1 MSELLY
7 NKSEAVAALN
17 HVEGFNP
24 KELARRIEKEGQED
38 QLYLDVKYRKLW
50 FRLVHPTGKIISH
63 IVHFN
68 EQMAVIE
75 ARIYLD
81 KMDAPESYIANAFSQ
96 KFRSPD
102 PQFGDKFL
110 ETAETAAIG
119 RALADAG
126 FGVQFADVGEEADPV
141 QVDAGIPVSNQNGM
155 MNQNKMSSAQE
166 TPISQTA
173 QQFQNNAAMPNSQQ
187 SMMNN
192 FYQEA
197 QQQRNVQ
204 LPMGNIPQGMTPQ
217 NPGMAQGINP
227 MQAATQP
234 LEASLPVEELVRRM
248 TYEQATQ
255 IVIGGKGKFGNKT
268 MGQVAVES
276 PSSLDWFVTSYKGN
290 NNLVPAAA
298 KFLLERAMPMAG

>member
-81 KMDAPESYIANAFSQ
+81 KMDTPESYIANAFSQ

-141 QVDAGIPVSNQNGM
+141 QVDAGIPVPNQYEMANQNGM
-155 MNQNKMSSAQE
+155 AKQNTMSNQN
-166 TPISQTA
+166 T
-173 QQFQNNAAMPNSQQ
+173 MPNSQQ

-192 FYQEA
+192 FYQET

-204 LPMGNIPQGMTPQ
+204 SPMGNVPQGMTSQ
-217 NPGMAQGINP
+217 NAGMTQGVNP
-227 MQAATQP
+227 MQP
-234 LEASLPVEELVRRM
+234 LDASLPVEELVRRM

-255 IVIGGKGKFGNKT
+255 VVIGGKGKFGNKT

>member
-24 KELARRIEKEGQED
+24 IELARKIEKEGQEA

-63 IVHFN
+63 IVNFTD
-68 EQMAVIE
+68 QMAVIE
-75 ARIYLD
+75 ARVYLD
-81 KMDAPESYIANAFSQ
+81 KMDTPESYIANAFSQ
-96 KFRSPD
+96 KFRSTD

-141 QVDAGIPVSNQNGM
+141 QVDAGIPIPNQYGMPGQQEMSNQNEM
-155 MNQNKMSSAQE
+155 PPVQEAPAFEAAQ
-166 TPISQTA
+166 P
-173 QQFQNNAAMPNSQQ
+173 FQNNVTMPNGQQ
-187 SMMNN
+187 SMMND
-192 FYQEA
+192 FYQ
-197 QQQRNVQ
+197 QSQQR
-204 LPMGNIPQGMTPQ
+204 M
-217 NPGMAQGINP
+217 NP
-227 MQAATQP
+227 MQQAPQPNYAAQS
-234 LEASLPVEELVRRM
+234 LDASLPVEELLQRM

-255 IVIGGKGKFGNKT
+255 VVIGGKGKYGNKT

-276 PSSLDWFVTSYKGN
+276 PSSLNWFATDYKGN
-290 NNLVPAAA
+290 NHLVPAAA
-298 KFLLERAMPMAG
+298 RFLLEKAMPMAG

>member
-24 KELARRIEKEGQED
+24 IELARKIEKEGQEA

-63 IVHFN
+63 IVNFTD
-68 EQMAVIE
+68 QMAVIE
-75 ARIYLD
+75 ARVYLD
-81 KMDAPESYIANAFSQ
+81 KMDTPESYIANAFSQ
-96 KFRSPD
+96 KFRSTD

-141 QVDAGIPVSNQNGM
+141 QVDAGIPIPNQYGMPGQQEMSNQNEM
-155 MNQNKMSSAQE
+155 LPAQE
-166 TPISQTA
+166 TPAFEAA
-173 QQFQNNAAMPNSQQ
+173 QPFQNNVTMPNGQQ
-187 SMMNN
+187 SMMND
-192 FYQEA
+192 FYQ
-197 QQQRNVQ
+197 QSQQR
-204 LPMGNIPQGMTPQ
+204 M
-217 NPGMAQGINP
+217 NP
-227 MQAATQP
+227 MQDAPQPNYAAQS
-234 LEASLPVEELVRRM
+234 LDASLPVEELLQRM
-248 TYEQATQ
+248 TYDQATQ
-255 IVIGGKGKFGNKT
+255 VVIGGKGKYGNKT

-276 PSSLDWFVTSYKGN
+276 PSSLNWFATDYKGN
-290 NNLVPAAA
+290 NHLVPAAA
-298 KFLLERAMPMAG
+298 RFLLEKAMPMAG

>member
-81 KMDAPESYIANAFSQ
+81 KMDTPESYIANAFSQ

-126 FGVQFADVGEEADPV
+126 FGVQFADVGEEADSV
-141 QVDAGIPVSNQNGM
+141 QVDAGIPVPNQYEMANQNRIAKQNTMSNQN
-155 MNQNKMSSAQE
+155 
-166 TPISQTA
+166 T
-173 QQFQNNAAMPNSQQ
+173 MPNSQQ
-187 SMMNN
+187 SMMHN

-204 LPMGNIPQGMTPQ
+204 SPMGNVLQGMTSQ
-217 NPGMAQGINP
+217 NAGMTQGVNP
-227 MQAATQP
+227 MQP
-234 LEASLPVEELVRRM
+234 LDASLPVEELVKRM

-255 IVIGGKGKFGNKT
+255 VVIGGKGKFGNKT
-268 MGQVAVES
+268 MGQVALES